1 MELKQLKYF
10 VEVAKR
16 EHISEAALELNVAQ
30 SAISRHIHNLEN
42 ELETSLFYRRGRN
55 VSLTAEGKQLLE
67 YAQQILEQVDLTLSQ
82 FQTQVQQQQNVFTI
96 GYVDGSIGQI
106 LPQVLQTIE
115 NELSLSLIPTL
126 LDEQETLQ
134 ALRAQEIDFALTT
147 VTTTDPTFEIVPLVE
162 ETYVLYGD
170 LHAPMMNVPNPP
182 LSHILKQPLY
192 LLEPIPTDF
201 KTYLITHA
209 DKPVRVLNQEQFA
222 RFILR
227 NQKGFVLAPTYVNL
241 YSQNQQWKKISLSHT
256 DFKKT
261 LRLIYRRDLQKPLRD
276 EVIQIIMTHIQ
287 QRSVYH

>member
-55 VSLTAEGKQLLE
+55 VFLTAEGKQLLE

-82 FQTQVQQQQNVFTI
+82 FQTQVQQQQSVYTI

-261 LRLIYRRDLQKPLRD
+261 LHLIYRRDLQKPLRD

>member
-42 ELETSLFYRRGRN
+42 ELETSLFYRRGRS

-82 FQTQVQQQQNVFTI
+82 FQTQVQQQQSVFTI

-209 DKPVRVLNQEQFA
+209 YKPVRVLNQEQFA

-261 LRLIYRRDLQKPLRD
+261 LHLIYRRDLQKPLRD